1 MVNPFSSFLDHPDR
15 PAPAWARSIT
25 ALALVLFASGI
36 CWTVLFSAGR
46 NWETIWNYRDAYLQG
61 WLATVL
67 ISIVSLVL
75 SVVFGLVGAIAR
87 RSTFLPIR
95 YSAVFYIEGVRCLP
109 FLVLILLFYFGIL
122 REVSVE
128 RFTFGV
134 FILALFSGAYLAE
147 IFRSGIESVG
157 KSQWESARAIG
168 LTSFQT
174 YRYVIL
180 PQALRRVLPPMTG
193 QFASV
198 IKDSSLLSIIGLN
211 EFTRRAQDV
220 FSATYAGVE
229 SYLPLGLGY
238 LLLTI
243 PILFITRSLHKKLA
257 FDT

>member
-1 MVNPFSSFLDHPDR
+1 M
-15 PAPAWARSIT
+15 
-25 ALALVLFASGI
+25 ALVFITSGA
-36 CWTVLFSAGR
+36 CWTVLFSVGR
-46 NWETIWNYRDAYLQG
+46 KWETIWNYRDAYLQG
-61 WLATVL
+61 WLVTVV
-67 ISIVSLVL
+67 IASASLVL
-75 SVVFGLVGAIAR
+75 SVVFGLVAALAR
-87 RSTFLPIR
+87 RSTFLPLR
-95 YSAVFYIEGVRCLP
+95 YSAAFYIEGVRCLP
-109 FLVLILLFYFGIL
+109 FLVLILLFFYGVLGDVSVDRFAFGI
-122 REVSVE
+122 
-128 RFTFGV
+128 

-168 LTSFQT
+168 LTTFQT

-198 IKDSSLLSIIGLN
+198 IKDSSLLSIIGLT
-211 EFTRRAQDV
+211 EFTNRAQGV
-220 FSATYAGVE
+220 FSATYAGLE

-238 LLLTI
+238 LALTI